1 MQCSQSV
8 AVMLL
13 MAVLCCHL
21 AAVQTAFSLIQGEG
35 SCLLGE
41 EERTD
46 LVPPGCLLHRDQLPT
61 VKSVAAAVLSLGLA
75 LTGVSSLRQEEEVV
89 YSLTSWNEIS
99 QQLRCTKT

>member
-1 MQCSQSV
+1 
-8 AVMLL
+8 

-21 AAVQTAFSLIQGEG
+21 AAVQTALSLIQGEG

-41 EERTD
+41 EKRTD
-46 LVPPGCLLHRDQLPT
+46 LVPPGCLLHRDQSPT

-75 LTGVSSLRQEEEVV
+75 LTGVSSLRQEEV

>member
-1 MQCSQSV
+1 
-8 AVMLL
+8 

-21 AAVQTAFSLIQGEG
+21 AAVQTALSLIQGEG
-35 SCLLGE
+35 SCLLEE

-46 LVPPGCLLHRDQLPT
+46 LVPPGCLLHRDQLLT
-61 VKSVAAAVLSLGLA
+61 VKSVAAAVLSLGLS
-75 LTGVSSLRQEEEVV
+75 LTGVSSLRQEEV

>member
-1 MQCSQSV
+1 
-8 AVMLL
+8 

-21 AAVQTAFSLIQGEG
+21 AAVQTALSLIQGEG
-35 SCLLGE
+35 SCLLEE

-61 VKSVAAAVLSLGLA
+61 AKSVAAAVLSLGLS
-75 LTGVSSLRQEEEVV
+75 LTGVSSLRQEEV